1 MLFFFFKS
9 HSLKKQ
15 YRTYIHIWSPLSL
28 YIHTEKYFALAILS
42 IGASLVAQKVKTLPV
57 MQETQVWSLS
67 WEDPLKEGMITYSS
81 ILAWESHEQ
90 RSLVGYSPWGHKES
104 DTTEW
109 LTHFVLKFTTL
120 RDSLFLYGIHYITL
134 LIFNLGFTW
143 SLHQTPPV
151 FFAGEELFLYTV
163 I

>member
-28 YIHTEKYFALAILS
+28 YIHAEKYFALAILS

-90 RSLVGYSPWGHKES
+90 SNLVSYSPWGCKEL
-104 DTTEW
+104 DTTEA
-109 LTHFVLKFTTL
+109 T
-120 RDSLFLYGIHYITL
+120 
-134 LIFNLGFTW
+134 
-143 SLHQTPPV
+143 
-151 FFAGEELFLYTV
+151 
-163 I
+163 